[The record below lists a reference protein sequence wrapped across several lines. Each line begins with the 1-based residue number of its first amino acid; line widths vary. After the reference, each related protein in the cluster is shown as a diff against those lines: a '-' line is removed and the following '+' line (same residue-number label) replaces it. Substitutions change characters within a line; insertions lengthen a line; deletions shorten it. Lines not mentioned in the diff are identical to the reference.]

1 MKHYEMERS
10 MLRSFWL
17 LALLMTFGPPAGAA
31 GLPAELI
38 SGGLPSL
45 APMVEAVRPA
55 VVNIATLTN
64 VRVHNPLLDDP
75 FFRRFFNVPESQRYR
90 QTQSAGSGVIID
102 PARGFI
108 VTNNHVVEHAD
119 QIAVTLSDGRTVA
132 ARLVGRD
139 AQVDIALLE
148 VDAEGLA
155 GIEIGDS
162 ASMRVGDFVIAIGNP
177 FGLGQT
183 VTGGIVSGLGRT
195 GLGLEGY
202 EDLIQTDAPINPG
215 NSGGALVNLAGELVG
230 INTAILSPS
239 GGSVGIG
246 FAIPSNMVSAIA
258 EQLIE
263 FGEVRRGEIGL
274 EVQALNADLAAAF
287 GVERN
292 EGVVV
297 VEVKPGSA
305 AERAGIR
312 PGDVLVSMGGHPI
325 KQPSN
330 YHSQAAVMMVGDSTD
345 VVVVRDGKRQ
355 RLTLEIAADS
365 YEVVPGGR
373 MHPYLEGASLTN
385 YRSSHDP
392 DVGAGVR
399 VESVEP
405 GSTAWRFGLREGDVI
420 VAVNRGP
427 VQNLSDFRANIQ
439 PRARQILLRVF
450 RNGVYGYLTLR

>member
-1 MKHYEMERS
+1 MENLMPRWC
-10 MLRSFWL
+10 WL
-17 LALLMTFGPPAGAA
+17 LPLLVLLGDGTLAA
-31 GLPAELI
+31 GMPRELF

-102 PARGFI
+102 AGRGFI

-148 VDAEGLA
+148 VEADGLA
-155 GIEIGDS
+155 GIQVGDS
-162 ASMRVGDFVIAIGNP
+162 SRMRVGDFVIAVGNP

-215 NSGGALVNLAGELVG
+215 NSGGALVNLRGELVG

-246 FAIPSNMVSAIA
+246 FAIPSNMVAAIA

-263 FGEVRRGEIGL
+263 YGEVRRGEIGL
-274 EVQALNADLAAAF
+274 EVQALNPDLAAAF
-287 GVERN
+287 GVDRD

-297 VEVKPGSA
+297 VEVQPGSA
-305 AERAGIR
+305 ADRAGIR
-312 PGDVLVSMGGHPI
+312 AGDVLVSMGGHPI
-325 KQPSN
+325 TRPSS
-330 YHSQAAVMMVGDSTD
+330 YHSQAAVMMVGDATTIE
-345 VVVVRDGKRQ
+345 VVRDGKR
-355 RLTLEIAADS
+355 LELKLEIAEDS
-365 YEVVPGGR
+365 YEVVPGER
-373 MHPYLEGASLTN
+373 MHRFLQGASLTN
-385 YRSSHDP
+385 YRSSRDP

-399 VESVEP
+399 VDTVEP
-405 GSTAWRFGLREGDVI
+405 GSLAWRFGLREGDLI
-420 VAVNRGP
+420 VAANRNP
-427 VQNLSDFRANIQ
+427 VQNLSDLRASV
-439 PRARQILLRVF
+439 PARSRQILLRVF
-450 RNGVYGYLTLR
+450 RNGIYGYLTLR